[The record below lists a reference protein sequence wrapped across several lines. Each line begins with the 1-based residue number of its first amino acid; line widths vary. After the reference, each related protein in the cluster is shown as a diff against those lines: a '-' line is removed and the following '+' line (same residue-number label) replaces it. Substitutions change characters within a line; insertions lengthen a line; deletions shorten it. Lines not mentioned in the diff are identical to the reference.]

1 MSKLIVGNWKL
12 NPSTLNDAITLASGI
27 SYSIENESFYRIVLL
42 PPFIF
47 LEELAKRFKQINWG
61 AQDFFWEAKGAYTG
75 EVSLPMLKDIG
86 VNWVLV
92 GHSER
97 RRIFG
102 ETDEMVNKKMKFA
115 LENNFKT
122 IVAVGELNR
131 GDYPEEIIQG
141 FKKSVSGADKSKL
154 DNLII
159 AYEPVWAVGT
169 GEPDDPARSN
179 NIIGQLKSAAFKMFG
194 ADSDKIKFLY
204 GGSVNSKNAEQFL
217 AQPNIDGALVGGASL
232 DVNEFSVIV
241 ESLC

>member
-1 MSKLIVGNWKL
+1 MKLIVGNWKL
-12 NPSTLNDAITLASGI
+12 NPSTLNDAVALASSI
-27 SYSIENESFYRIVLL
+27 SYSIGNESFDRMILL

-47 LEELAKRFKQINWG
+47 LEELAKRFKQISWG
-61 AQDFFWEAKGAYTG
+61 AQDFFWESKGAYTG

-141 FKKSVSGADKSKL
+141 FKKSVADADKSKL
-154 DNLII
+154 ENLII
-159 AYEPVWAVGT
+159 AYEPVWAIGT
-169 GEPDDPARSN
+169 GESDDPARSN
-179 NIIGQLKSAAFKMFG
+179 SIIGQLKTTAFKMFG
-194 ADSDKIKFLY
+194 EDSNKIKFLY
-204 GGSVNSKNAEQFL
+204 GGSVNSQNSKSFL
-217 AQPNIDGALVGGASL
+217 NQKNIDGALIGGASL
-232 DVNEFSVIV
+232 ISEEFASIV
-241 ESLC
+241 ESLE